1 MEIDQNDDGSELDQ
15 SVSEIDEEE
24 VKEKGE

>member
-24 VKEKGE
+24 VKEKSE